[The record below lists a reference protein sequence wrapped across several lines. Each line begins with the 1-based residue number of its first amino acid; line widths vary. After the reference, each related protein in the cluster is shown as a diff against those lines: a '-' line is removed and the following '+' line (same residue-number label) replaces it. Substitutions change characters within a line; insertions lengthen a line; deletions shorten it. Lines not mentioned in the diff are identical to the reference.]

1 MEQLIDFK
9 DAQIEA
15 LKKKIE
21 LLESDLKKQT
31 ELVEQAKEMFNQMIK
46 DYEQSK

>member
-15 LKKKIE
+15 LKKQ
-21 LLESDLKKQT
+21 L
-31 ELVEQAKEMFNQMIK
+31 ELVTLELVKQKELVQQAKEMFAQMIK
-46 DYEQSK
+46 DYEK